1 MTKLRTA
8 FLGSLLALAAA
19 SFLVHARSAPPRMMT
34 NVYLLAQA
42 GAILDIC
49 VASPDAARF
58 PAEKSRELE
67 SLSTRLTEV
76 VRLVATHYGD
86 GALPTIYASTK
97 AEIAAD
103 PKLKF
108 HVKSNLQYCGERL
121 MGEMRAYVAEN
132 ETLINTFI
140 KGARLDP
147 PARK

>member
-1 MTKLRTA
+1 MTTLRAA
-8 FLGSLLALAAA
+8 FLGCLLALATAA
-19 SFLVHARSAPPRMMT
+19 APAQARSAPPRMMT

-49 VASPDAARF
+49 VASPDASKF
-58 PAEKSRELE
+58 TAEKSRELA
-67 SLSTRLTEV
+67 SLSTRLADV

-86 GALPTIYASTK
+86 GALPTIYAATK

-103 PKLKF
+103 PRLRF

-132 ETLINTFI
+132 ETLIGTFI

>member
-1 MTKLRTA
+1 MLA
-8 FLGSLLALAAA
+8 FAAA
-19 SFLVHARSAPPRMMT
+19 SLPVGARSAPPRMMA

-49 VASPDAARF
+49 VASPDAASF
-58 PAEKSRELE
+58 PAEKSRELA
-67 SLSTRLTEV
+67 SLATRLAEV

-86 GALPTIYASTK
+86 GALPSIYASTK

-103 PKLKF
+103 PKLRF
-108 HVKSNLQYCGERL
+108 HVKSNLQSCGERL

-140 KGARLDP
+140 KGARLEP
-147 PARK
+147 GRK